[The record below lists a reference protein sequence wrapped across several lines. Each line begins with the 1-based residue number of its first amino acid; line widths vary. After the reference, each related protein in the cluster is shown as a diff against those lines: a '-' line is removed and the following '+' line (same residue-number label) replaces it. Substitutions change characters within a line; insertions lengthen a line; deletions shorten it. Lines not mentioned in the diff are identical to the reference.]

1 MGSVQGMTV
10 YVSSWSVGSANLPA
24 AAVFYL
30 LYPVGLVVFAI
41 APALKSGSVV
51 TALVYGALFGA
62 FTYGTYDLSNQAT
75 LRNWTTTLT
84 LIDVA
89 WGTLLAATSSV
100 GQGAGQGGGR
110 GFGGG
115 VGPGGGI
122 PPGGGAG
129 SGLGGVRDGVS
140 SIALPFADLARSEPV
155 VIAVAVGQSL
165 LFVALLV
172 SWIVVAFGPTLS
184 ARRRPAASSRSSRSA
199 CRWTR

>member
-1 MGSVQGMTV
+1 MPHLLS
-10 YVSSWSVGSANLPA
+10 YVVALVIVGALDVVWLHTMADRLYRSTLGDIMLKSANLPA

-89 WGTLLAATSSV
+89 WGTLLAATSSA
-100 GQGAGQGGGR
+100 GATW
-110 GFGGG
+110 
-115 VGPGGGI
+115 
-122 PPGGGAG
+122 
-129 SGLGGVRDGVS
+129 
-140 SIALPFADLARSEPV
+140 
-155 VIAVAVGQSL
+155 AVQR
-165 LFVALLV
+165 FVA
-172 SWIVVAFGPTLS
+172 
-184 ARRRPAASSRSSRSA
+184 R
-199 CRWTR
+199 